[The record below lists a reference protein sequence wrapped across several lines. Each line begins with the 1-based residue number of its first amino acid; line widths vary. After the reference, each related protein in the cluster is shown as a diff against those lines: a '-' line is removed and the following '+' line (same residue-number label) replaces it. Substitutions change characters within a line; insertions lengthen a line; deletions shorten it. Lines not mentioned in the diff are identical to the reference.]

1 MIRLIILAVLFF
13 AVVAISPM
21 LIDEKGYILIAMG
34 KLTIESTV
42 VTAIMM
48 LTVTFLLLLV
58 LIKLLRNGFKLGS
71 LSWNKIIFA
80 GRRKAQK
87 EFNQGICAYLLTD
100 YAQAEQL
107 MAKSAEKSGQAKIA
121 WLVAASAAMQQTEN
135 KNAPS
140 NSKHYLTLIE
150 QQEGKD
156 NNANLETVLI
166 SVNLFMQQ
174 HAYAQARS
182 IIDGSHKLIGHDAR
196 LLSLEIDLCIIEQRW
211 QKAADYL
218 VSACKQKTISE
229 TTIHR
234 WENVIFSALFNEQL
248 RQFDQQHLHD
258 YWQALAKK
266 VRQSETVLFAY
277 CQVLADNKITA
288 PLNKL
293 LLPKLKKSPS
303 DDFLKQMRHLPL
315 THADELIAL
324 VQKHLQKQPENE
336 QWLSAL
342 AHLAYNS
349 AQVEMANKAFNA
361 LLQLGDNAYDKY
373 DLLTYAKL
381 QQQQGNFQQ
390 ANKLLMKITQLG
402 IRLL

>member
-1 MIRLIILAVLFF
+1 MIRLIILAILFF
-13 AVVAISPM
+13 AVVAISPI
-21 LIDEKGYILIAMG
+21 LINEKGYILIAMG

-71 LSWNKIIFA
+71 LSWNKVIFA
-80 GRRKAQK
+80 SRRKAQK

-174 HAYAQARS
+174 HAYAQARV
-182 IIDGSHKLIGHDAR
+182 IIDDSHKLIGHDAR
-196 LLSLEIDLCIIEQRW
+196 YYR
-211 QKAADYL
+211 
-218 VSACKQKTISE
+218 
-229 TTIHR
+229 
-234 WENVIFSALFNEQL
+234 
-248 RQFDQQHLHD
+248 
-258 YWQALAKK
+258 
-266 VRQSETVLFAY
+266 
-277 CQVLADNKITA
+277 
-288 PLNKL
+288 
-293 LLPKLKKSPS
+293 
-303 DDFLKQMRHLPL
+303 
-315 THADELIAL
+315 
-324 VQKHLQKQPENE
+324 
-336 QWLSAL
+336 
-342 AHLAYNS
+342 
-349 AQVEMANKAFNA
+349 
-361 LLQLGDNAYDKY
+361 
-373 DLLTYAKL
+373 
-381 QQQQGNFQQ
+381 
-390 ANKLLMKITQLG
+390 
-402 IRLL
+402 